1 MISIALT
8 CRRRQ
13 IVAKDTIE
21 DKILEIQ
28 AKKNELIQQAF
39 AGNRTKETAR
49 QKKEARFNEIAAL
62 FGVEQNHGANG
73 SRNDGERL
81 VQQTL

>member
-1 MISIALT
+1 MHVLFF
-8 CRRRQ
+8 Q
-13 IVAKDTIE
+13 IIAKDTIE

-62 FGVEQNHGANG
+62 FGVEQQNPNNANNAGG
-73 SRNDGERL
+73 SGGDRL
-81 VQQTL
+81 VQQRL